1 MSAYERVISTLASSR
16 VYLTQKEIG
25 AKANASQPVVSRV
38 LAELRKQDNL
48 NEKTST
54 YPIRFKI
61 KHAVPIRTEA
71 DIAQEKIPHG
81 ITSAQMYAFLSTWA
95 EEAWEPKVVKS
106 LRNLPH
112 AIAGLYALAVEA
124 AYGADVTTR
133 DTRKILELLNET
145 RQDIVKV
152 LEVVDRILAT
162 KEVWN
167 PSDVALFLSAGH
179 DIEKI
184 QSLVHRTREIN

>member
-16 VYLTQKEIG
+16 VYLTQREIST
-25 AKANASQPVVSRV
+25 KANASQPVVSRV

-61 KHAVPIRTEA
+61 KHAVPMLTTAE
-71 DIAQEKIPHG
+71 IAESKIVHG
-81 ITSAQMYAFLSTWA
+81 ITSAQLYAFLSTWA
-95 EEAWEPKVVKS
+95 EEPWEPKVVKS

-112 AIAGLYALAVEA
+112 AIAGMYALAVES
-124 AYGADVTTR
+124 AYGAAVTKQ
-133 DTRKILELLNET
+133 DTTKILELLDET

-167 PSDVALFLSAGH
+167 PSDMAIFLSANR